1 MSGRLKIRITTPTT
15 VPTSVHTWIVINPRA
30 GGADAA
36 ASIREWAASQRG
48 VTCRESEDVAT
59 CRAIVEDAVQAGAEQ
74 VVAAGGDGTISTVV
88 NALQSHNAEVQ
99 LALLPMGTGN
109 DLARTL
115 AIPRKVQ
122 QALQVLEAGRTAHI
136 DLFQLDAS
144 DALRYGINASAGGFS
159 GQVDE
164 AMNDEVKAAWGP
176 LAFLVG
182 AAQVLPDLQQ
192 YETHIA
198 FDDGPYEQ
206 VDAFNIVVANGRTA
220 AGGRRV
226 APTAN
231 PCDGRLDVVV
241 VQWGTASE
249 LAEVG
254 TRLMTGNYLES
265 EHVMHRRVQSVK
277 VTSTPGMWFNVD
289 GELVTK
295 QPVTIR
301 VLPGRQ
307 RVVVGPDFTAHPSK
321 ETQ

>member
-1 MSGRLKIRITTPTT
+1 
-15 VPTSVHTWIVINPRA
+15 VHTWIVINPKA

-36 ASIREWAASQRG
+36 ASVRKWAASQSG
-48 VTCRESEDVAT
+48 VTCRQSEDAAT
-59 CRAIVEDAVQAGAEQ
+59 CRTIVEEAVSAGAEQ

-88 NALQSHNAEVQ
+88 NALQSHDVEVQ

-115 AIPRKVQ
+115 AIPREIDE
-122 QALQVLEAGRTAHI
+122 ALQVLEAGRTARI
-136 DLFQLDAS
+136 DLFHLEAADVS
-144 DALRYGINASAGGFS
+144 RYGINASAGGFS

-164 AMNDEVKAAWGP
+164 AMTGEVKAAWGP

-192 YETHIA
+192 YETRVA
-198 FDDGPYEQ
+198 FDDGPQER
-206 VDAFNIVVANGRTA
+206 VEAFNIVIANGRTA

-231 PCDGRLDVVV
+231 PCDGRLDVVIV
-241 VQWGTASE
+241 RWGTPSE

-254 TRLMTGNYLES
+254 TRLMAGNYLES
-265 EHVMHRRVQSVK
+265 ERVMHRQVRSVQ

-307 RVVVGPDFTAHPSK
+307 RVVVGSDFTAQRSQ
-321 ETQ
+321 EEMQ